1 MPFGSC
7 EVPKPGCDGAIT
19 RPPRASAASTGA
31 SGSMPMPGCKKRIG
45 RPCPRSVSS
54 IVVPL
59 TAIDETAP
67 APADIL
73 STLLKFFRPFIPLH
87 ERGRCFKIALQYAF
101 AEKEQ
106 HNGFRRKAP

>member
-1 MPFGSC
+1 MS
-7 EVPKPGCDGAIT
+7 
-19 RPPRASAASTGA
+19 
-31 SGSMPMPGCKKRIG
+31 
-45 RPCPRSVSS
+45 
-54 IVVPL
+54 
-59 TAIDETAP
+59 ETAP